1 MGLLTQRM
9 ILFDT
14 LNTVPLEATYDIQ
27 LKSLN
32 PKIITKKSSIN
43 SSIVSEYTS
52 GNQNENGNSI
62 TLSIIPL
69 LIKLFA

>member
-32 PKIITKKSSIN
+32 PKKITKKSSIN
-43 SSIVSEYTS
+43 TSIVSEYTS

-62 TLSIIPL
+62 T
-69 LIKLFA
+69 F